1 MWTTGGMFHPLWN
14 MTLECH
20 WSFPLHCIIPV
31 LICMIVH
38 VNARMPNK
46 MIVELVMFYYLHIK
60 SLMFSLLNDLN
71 SITDADSA
79 KNIVTVIVCIY

>member
-1 MWTTGGMFHPLWN
+1 
-14 MTLECH
+14 
-20 WSFPLHCIIPV
+20 
-31 LICMIVH
+31 MIVH